1 MSLFV
6 SLFFC
11 IFFSCVRTE
20 ADYIRSHLQVPDYFQ
35 VIKVPMDLSTIMTKI
50 NSHKYISCKQFLKD
64 VDLITNNCLEY
75 NPDRDTYDRLLR
87 NRACE
92 LRDTAHAMIYADLDP
107 EFEKMCEEIH
117 ESRLKRSECYNTV
130 VTV

>member
-1 MSLFV
+1 
-6 SLFFC
+6 
-11 IFFSCVRTE
+11 
-20 ADYIRSHLQVPDYFQ
+20 
-35 VIKVPMDLSTIMTKI
+35 MDLSTIMTKI
-50 NSHKYISCKQFLKD
+50 NSHKYVACKQFLKD

-107 EFEKMCEEIH
+107 EFEKMCEEIN
-117 ESRLKRSECYNTV
+117 ESRQKRSELRNLFMFKQKCFLSLFFLKFYLQYSPKV
-130 VTV
+130 LGHFVYF